1 VFDEMGMTM
10 TDLSNTL
17 PTLLGAAEETKT
29 MSERP
34 SITEPT
40 DDTVD
45 ATKENQESQ
54 DKIQRKL
61 RKFLFVPY
69 FVGIIWT
76 CLHPIASILTGEL
89 KCRGWYIDEHALD
102 TQFASTM
109 AYEAPRHLV
118 VNPPT
123 PQSAANLCD
132 VFNTSI
138 PNLSC
143 HRHAKFHLASLVPV
157 SSAVQPL
164 EEAIVLVVPTP
175 TTGDWT
181 SSKFHYMLV
190 HSLKGLANP
199 LDTPWLAKTILLV
212 SPASSDVSLHDT
224 VADFLDAYL
233 GSKQTSSSTI
243 SSPLPTHL
251 TGAMLRN
258 LIVVDVQ
265 AGDDVSV
272 RTRRMTNKDRMGRTD
287 VTILPQGKRG
297 VLPNMDLVFAVGKL
311 FEKSLF
317 GNPQRH
323 PGSTVL
329 VHPYLEE
336 SKLARDFL
344 DEKLVNGKPK
354 LSPNEKKLRMWAEG
368 MADLGLF
375 AYSLARGPWPPH
387 APALDRG
394 IDSLTIQ
401 VIFHG
406 TYYRDPVVELI
417 QYLEYLIRALSNLH
431 ERLHHSVTLYL
442 MPSPKMFVSHIEY
455 FLPNILVLL
464 PLAIR
469 VFILILYDM
478 KQMHVRTVGWTFL
491 MALTTMGIMLLS
503 SALPSDD
510 ATTNTLLAIPYL
522 TVLTFWTRQLYQ
534 YNREK
539 DATRIL
545 ASVQFVV
552 CFTAIYIH
560 VPIAFSHASLGYPS
574 SLLWVPLLAFPNWA
588 SASSKG
594 LKRAG
599 LLVLLVA
606 TAPPLLIATIFGG
619 DLTPFVQ
626 FAYMPLHVQLFM
638 LWITRMFY

>member
-1 VFDEMGMTM
+1 
-10 TDLSNTL
+10 
-17 PTLLGAAEETKT
+17 
-29 MSERP
+29 MSEQP
-34 SITEPT
+34 KTTEPT
-40 DDTVD
+40 DDTMD
-45 ATKENQESQ
+45 IIKENPESQ
-54 DKIQRKL
+54 EKIQRKL

-69 FVGIIWT
+69 FVGILWT

-102 TQFASTM
+102 TQFASVMT
-109 AYEAPRHLV
+109 YEAPKHLV
-118 VNPPT
+118 MNPPT
-123 PQSAANLCD
+123 PQSAATLCD
-132 VFNTSI
+132 VFNISI

-143 HRHAKFHLASLVPV
+143 HRHAKFHMASLVPV

-175 TTGDWT
+175 ATGDWT
-181 SSKFHYMLV
+181 TSQFHYMLV
-190 HSLKGLANP
+190 HSVKGLANP
-199 LDTPWLAKTILLV
+199 LTTPWLAKTILLV
-212 SPASSDVSLHDT
+212 SPASSDVSLDDT
-224 VADFLDAYL
+224 VAAFLDAYL
-233 GSKQTSSSTI
+233 GSMQTSSSSSASSPI
-243 SSPLPTHL
+243 PSPLPTHL

-258 LIVVDVQ
+258 LLVVDVQ
-265 AGDDVSV
+265 VDDDVSV
-272 RTRRMTNKDRMGRTD
+272 RTTRRNNKEIMGRTD

-297 VLPNMDLVFAVGKL
+297 VLPNMDLVFVVGKL
-311 FEKSLF
+311 FDKSLF

-323 PGSTVL
+323 PGSTIL

-344 DEKLVNGKPK
+344 DEKLVNGKAK
-354 LSPNEKKLRMWAEG
+354 LSPNEQKLRTWAEG

-406 TYYRDPVVELI
+406 TYYRDPVVEFV
-417 QYLEYLIRALSNLH
+417 QYLEFLIRALSNLH

-455 FLPNILVLL
+455 LLPNILVLL
-464 PLAIR
+464 PLVIR
-469 VFILILYDM
+469 LLLLLLWDM
-478 KQMHVRTVGWTFL
+478 KKMHVRTVGWTFL

-503 SALPSDD
+503 SALPPSNDD
-510 ATTNTLLAIPYL
+510 NATTTNTLLAVPYL

-534 YNREK
+534 FHREK
-539 DATRIL
+539 CDASNTRRIL
-545 ASVQFVV
+545 TSMQFVV
-552 CFTAIYIH
+552 CLTAIYIH
-560 VPIAFSHASLGYPS
+560 VPIAFAHVSLGYPS
-574 SLLWVPLLAFPNWA
+574 SLLWVPLLAFPNWSCGA
-588 SASSKG
+588 TSSSKG
-594 LKRAG
+594 LKRVG
-599 LLVLLVA
+599 LLVLLLA

-619 DLTPFVQ
+619 DLTPYVQ